1 MKRVAL
7 VTGGTKG
14 IGAAIVNSLSNSGC
28 FVIATYN
35 TTEPS
40 CENENENV
48 MFTKLDITCIESC
61 QKLLAELDEHNM
73 YPNILINNAGI
84 AKDAMFHKMTSD
96 AWKDVINVNLLSL
109 FNLTQPIFI
118 RMKEGGFGRIV
129 NISSINA
136 NKGQIGQVNYCA
148 AKAGVQGFT
157 KALALEGARHGVTVN
172 TISPGYTETSMVNA
186 MKPEILNKIK
196 LTIPTGRLAH
206 VDEVAAAVSYLIS
219 DLAAYTTAANI
230 EVNGGMYSS

>member
-14 IGAAIVNSLSNSGC
+14 IGAAIVNTLSNSGC

-40 CENENENV
+40 CENENV

-96 AWKDVINVNLLSL
+96 AWRNVINVNLLSL
-109 FNLTQPIFI
+109 FNLTQPIFM

>member
-1 MKRVAL
+1 MRVAL

-28 FVIATYN
+28 FVVATYN
-35 TTEPS
+35 TTEPN
-40 CENENENV
+40 CKKDNV
-48 MFTKLDITCIESC
+48 IFKKLDVTCAKSC
-61 QKLLAELDEHNM
+61 HQLLTELDEENA
-73 YPNILINNAGI
+73 YPDILINNAGI
-84 AKDAMFHKMTSD
+84 TKDAMFHKMTSE

-118 RMKEGGFGRIV
+118 KMKEKGFGRIV

-148 AKAGVQGFT
+148 AKAGIQGFT
-157 KALALEGARHGVTVN
+157 KALALEGARYGVTVN
-172 TISPGYTETSMVNA
+172 TISPGYTETSMVSA
-186 MKPEILNKIK
+186 IKPEILDKIK
-196 LTIPTGRLAH
+196 QTIPTGRLAH
-206 VDEVAAAVSYLIS
+206 VDEVAAAVCYLVS